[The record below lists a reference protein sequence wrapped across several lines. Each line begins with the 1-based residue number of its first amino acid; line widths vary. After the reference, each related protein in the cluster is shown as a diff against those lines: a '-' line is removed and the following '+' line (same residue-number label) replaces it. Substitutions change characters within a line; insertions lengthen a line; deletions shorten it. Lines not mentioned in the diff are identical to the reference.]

1 MSFLRLLLV
10 LLLFSAP
17 ATAAE
22 LSKIDRTIGK
32 EPKYQSKPKYCLL
45 VFGLDAKTKAW
56 LVLDGDVLYVDR
68 NGHGDLTGEE
78 KKVRRGKARGQVPGN
93 FACGD
98 IVQADGKTICTGL
111 TVSGS
116 PEEGDMS
123 VAINLDG
130 KHGQSAA
137 VDANGYLQFADS
149 PDRAPIIHFNGPR
162 TMSVIPL
169 ADIYITATSEKKGDK
184 VEIISQERTVR
195 VFWPTFVLGGE
206 KAELRVAVGTAG
218 QGKGTFARLHYKD
231 IADGIHP
238 VAEIEFPNRDPAKGA
253 IKIKLALPKRC

>member
-1 MSFLRLLLV
+1 
-10 LLLFSAP
+10 
-17 ATAAE
+17 
-22 LSKIDRTIGK
+22 
-32 EPKYQSKPKYCLL
+32 
-45 VFGLDAKTKAW
+45 
-56 LVLDGDVLYVDR
+56 VDR
-68 NGHGDLTGEE
+68 NGNGDLTAED
-78 KKVRRGKARGQVPGN
+78 KKVPRGKAQGQAPGY

-116 PEEGDMS
+116 AEEGDMS

-149 PDRAPIIHFNGPR
+149 PDRAPIIHFDGQL

-169 ADIYITATSEKKGDK
+169 ADIYITATLEKKGDK
-184 VEIISQERTVR
+184 VEVISKERTVR

-218 QGKGTFARLHYKD
+218 EGKGTFSRLHYKE
-231 IADGIHP
+231 IADGVHP
-238 VAEIEFPNRDPAKGA
+238 VASIGFPNRDPAKGA